1 MHSER
6 NRRSCASCHRSA
18 CRIAQRRESLTCK
31 FHRFRS
37 QKKNVE
43 VNQLVPHVRTSDRMV
58 EQIVELYRVLARVVE
73 QIIDVQKPQ
82 VMEKIVKVQKIKYEA
97 S

>member
-18 CRIAQRRESLTCK
+18 CRIAQWSESLTCK

-37 QKKNVE
+37 LEKNVE
-43 VNQLVPHVRTSDRMV
+43 VIQLVPH
-58 EQIVELYRVLARVVE
+58 ERVVE

-82 VMEKIVKVQKIKYEA
+82 VMEKIVKVPKKTLSKLRTRRTDTLQLEKI
-97 S
+97 SC